1 MTSTQTVILRVHA
14 EPPPPFASVPSGS
27 VHRCGMRTVAGSSVA
42 LPMVGSS
49 RTGGF
54 VDIGDR
60 RDLDTPVYF

>member
-1 MTSTQTVILRVHA
+1 VTSPPTVILSDHA
-14 EPPPPFASVPSGS
+14 KPPPPFASVPSGF